1 MAGKPYDTSSLSE
14 QDAIAMHTR
23 AIADLLNEQV
33 MRTLLRLREAEREA
47 LERIQQICPHEYD
60 YDEAAIYLSIQRRTL
75 ERRVAD
81 RRISFRRE
89 GKRVFFTKSA
99 LDQYK
104 TTRTT
109 NRREQR
115 DLTL

>member
-1 MAGKPYDTSSLSE
+1 MASEPYNTSSLSE
-14 QDAIAMHTR
+14 EDAIAMHTR
-23 AIADLLNEQV
+23 AITDLLNEHV
-33 MRTLLRLREAEREA
+33 ARTLGRLREAEREA
-47 LERIQQICPHEYD
+47 LERIQQICPKEYN
-60 YDEAAIYLSIQRRTL
+60 YDEATIYLSIQRRTL

-81 RRISFRRE
+81 RISFRRE

-115 DLTL
+115 ALTL